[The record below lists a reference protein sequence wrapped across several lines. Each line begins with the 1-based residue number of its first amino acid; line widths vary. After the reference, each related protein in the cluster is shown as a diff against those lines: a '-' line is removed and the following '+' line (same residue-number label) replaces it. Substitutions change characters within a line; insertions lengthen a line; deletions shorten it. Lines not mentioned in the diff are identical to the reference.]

1 MSKADRHLA
10 LRESLI
16 AIAQATVA
24 THGLAGLK
32 AREVARAAG
41 CALGAIYLV
50 FPDLDALILAV
61 NDRTLSAIDAAIC
74 ASLDCEDAAPSE
86 TDPGRQLVVL
96 SCAYLDYALAHPRLW
111 AALFNHTLSPGESVP
126 DEYRAHQAHLFS
138 YVEAP
143 LSVLCPALMLPN
155 APWLREP
162 CFRPCTGSSPWA
174 STRSSARF
182 LCRIC
187 ATNLL
192 TLFKSPPRGCATR
205 ACNQRATAPEPAP
218 VPVGNNP

>member
-143 LSVLCPALMLPN
+143 LSVLCPSLDAAERAL
-155 APWLREP
+155 A
-162 CFRPCTGSSPWA
+162 
-174 STRSSARF
+174 AR
-182 LCRIC
+182 
-187 ATNLL
+187 
-192 TLFKSPPRGCATR
+192 TLFSAVHGIVSLGVDQKLSPIPVQDLRNQLADFVQVTAAGLRHACLQPTR
-205 ACNQRATAPEPAP
+205 NRP
-218 VPVGNNP
+218 